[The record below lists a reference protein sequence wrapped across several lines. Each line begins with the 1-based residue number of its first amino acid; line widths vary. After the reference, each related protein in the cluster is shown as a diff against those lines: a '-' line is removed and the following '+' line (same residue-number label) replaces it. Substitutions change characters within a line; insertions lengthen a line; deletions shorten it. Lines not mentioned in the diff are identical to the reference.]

1 MAKRAIPALATKTAT
16 PIRSNAAAKIAKPTA
31 PPIKAGPKNLTKTTN
46 AAIAAIIPKNVAI
59 APPPA
64 LDI

>member
-1 MAKRAIPALATKTAT
+1 MPALAAKTAT
-16 PIRSNAAAKIAKPTA
+16 PIKSKAAAKIAKPTA
-31 PPIKAGPKNLTKTTN
+31 PLIKDGPKNLTKSTN

-59 APPPA
+59 APTPA